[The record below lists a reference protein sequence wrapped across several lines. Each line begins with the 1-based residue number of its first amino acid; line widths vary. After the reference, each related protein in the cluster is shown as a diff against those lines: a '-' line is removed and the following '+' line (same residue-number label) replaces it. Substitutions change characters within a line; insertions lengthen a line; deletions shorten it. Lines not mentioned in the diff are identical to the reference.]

1 MVVKADRLTYPGEKS
16 EYLDFKET
24 KWLYVRCHPEMFP
37 TSYLSPKEQ
46 AARTEPDG
54 LGRY

>member
-54 LGRY
+54 LGSY